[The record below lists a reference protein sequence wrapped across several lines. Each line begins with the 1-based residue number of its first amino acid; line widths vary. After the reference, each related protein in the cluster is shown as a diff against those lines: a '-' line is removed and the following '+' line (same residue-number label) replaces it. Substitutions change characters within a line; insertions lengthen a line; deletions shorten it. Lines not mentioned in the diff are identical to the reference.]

1 MKERIQFLEEKKTW
15 VRTGQSLDFC
25 RVEACADER
34 SRRKGR
40 LARSVLGAQLSILLV
55 HREYTWEWIGIQIQ
69 FKDIQLK
76 SNKIYTPIQSDPNN

>member
-1 MKERIQFLEEKKTW
+1 M
-15 VRTGQSLDFC
+15 RTGQSLDFC

-55 HREYTWEWIGIQIQ
+55 HRESLHLIGARLRRRLPGAGLVI
-69 FKDIQLK
+69 L
-76 SNKIYTPIQSDPNN
+76 